1 MTAAEK
7 VVQVVM
13 AHLKIVLVSTV
24 NSCIFFLG
32 LGSLVTRL
40 FFSFLSVIKRLYLYV
55 ISSVEISSFTTIK
68 TPQQEKEEEIVSNR
82 W

>member
-32 LGSLVTRL
+32 LGSLVTRSIARNL
-40 FFSFLSVIKRLYLYV
+40 VKSLRKVSISYSFLPKDLTHLLA
-55 ISSVEISSFTTIK
+55 
-68 TPQQEKEEEIVSNR
+68 
-82 W
+82 